1 MSMRLLPVLV
11 TNSNPPSANTWI
23 VAPEGIFNFCKA
35 AIPSKTLV
43 TFSEHFSVTMMRR
56 SRCWESLALL
66 VFQLSRESIRI
77 GLKPGKRTERIGEN
91 NFHANV
97 VKMSEN

>member
-43 TFSEHFSVTMMRR
+43 TFSEHFSVTMM
-56 SRCWESLALL
+56 LG
-66 VFQLSRESIRI
+66 VFGFACLSTFKGVHKDWLETRKENREDR
-77 GLKPGKRTERIGEN
+77 GKQFSCQCGEN
-91 NFHANV
+91 V
-97 VKMSEN
+97 